1 MNISDFSSFEK
12 CPTLLIE
19 KSVNHVRVT
28 EKNFYL
34 GRQHD
39 LPESESGKV
48 KPTKQAIKEFSI
60 KAQRNCRFKFDS
72 ASIGMTST
80 LCLTYPLEMRDQL
93 DGRTIKKHFKAFIL
107 AYLRKFGLDGR
118 YFWVLEF
125 QKNGNPHFHIVT
137 DCKADI
143 KTQRE
148 FVAARWY
155 KIVGS
160 GLEKAFRAGT
170 SCELVRS
177 QSGVASYIAGYLK
190 KGHQKDVPENFANVG
205 RFWGGS
211 KNAFQIETEVH
222 QFEDSMNGVAAARRA
237 LRLFRKYKSSVLR
250 QLSREKGVRYKL
262 PKPGGGFVCWSGR
275 SAFEKLM
282 EWQNKESGVPF

>member
-1 MNISDFSSFEK
+1 MNISCFESFEK

-19 KSVNHVRVT
+19 KSANHVRVT

-34 GRQHD
+34 SRQHD
-39 LPESESGKV
+39 LPETKSSKV
-48 KPTKQAIKEFSI
+48 RGIKQSITDFSI
-60 KAQRNCRFKFDS
+60 KAQRNCKFKFDS
-72 ASIGMTST
+72 ASRGMTST
-80 LCLTYPLEMRDQL
+80 ICLTYPLEMREEL
-93 DGRTIKKHFKAFIL
+93 DGRRIKKHFKAFIL

-143 KTQRE
+143 TTQRE

-160 GLEKAFRAGT
+160 GLQKALKAGT
-170 SCELVRS
+170 SCDLVRS
-177 QSGVASYIAGYLK
+177 QAGVASYIAGYLK
-190 KGHQKDVPENFANVG
+190 KANQKQVPDNFHNVG

-211 KNAFQIETEVH
+211 RNAFEIETQVH
-222 QFEDSMNGVAAARRA
+222 EFEDSMDGIAAARRA
-237 LRLFRKYKSSVLR
+237 LRQFKKYKSAKLR
-250 QLSREKGVRYKL
+250 QVSKETGVRYKL
-262 PKPGGGFVCWSGR
+262 PKPGGGFVCWGGR
-275 SAFEKLM
+275 SAFEMLM
-282 EWQNKESGVPF
+282 EWENKQVGVPF